1 MKKVIFILVVLVFIG
16 YSCKKERDSGSILPK
31 INNLFYYD
39 FVPDIV
45 ATVPRNDT
53 LSYYL
58 DVNNDSIYDMKFFL
72 YNTTTVVAHQEEVE
86 YSIRV
91 SKIDSLN
98 FLLKALYCNG
108 PCQPSTDS
116 GVYIKKT
123 DMVANELYLEL
134 NNYQAFIHCH
144 CFISKKYVGFKLI
157 KNGEEYLGWVRF
169 QAYRDSL
176 IIDDYALRLTSNDS
190 LCIGSH

>member
-1 MKKVIFILVVLVFIG
+1 MNSGKTLYEANCGKCHALPAISSRNEEGWNKIVPPMAQKVIFILVVLVFIG

-72 YNTTTVVAHQEEVE
+72 FNTTTVVAHQEEVE

-98 FLLKALYCNG
+98 FLLKDLYCNG
-108 PCQPSTDS
+108 PCQPSIDS
-116 GVYIKKT
+116 GIYIKKT
-123 DMVANELYLEL
+123 DMIEN
-134 NNYQAFIHCH
+134 
-144 CFISKKYVGFKLI
+144 
-157 KNGEEYLGWVRF
+157 
-169 QAYRDSL
+169 
-176 IIDDYALRLTSNDS
+176 
-190 LCIGSH
+190 

>member
-1 MKKVIFILVVLVFIG
+1 MKKAIFILGALITILS
-16 YSCKKERDSGSILPK
+16 SCKKERDGGSVLPNV
-31 INNLFYYD
+31 NNLFYYD

-72 YNTTTVVAHQEEVE
+72 FNTTTVVAHQEEVE

-98 FLLKALYCNG
+98 FLLKDLYCNG
-108 PCQPSTDS
+108 PCQPSIDS
-116 GVYIKKT
+116 GIYIKKT
-123 DMVANELYLEL
+123 DMIENELYLEL

>member
-58 DVNNDSIYDMKFFL
+58 DVNNDGTQILEGSADNFF
-72 YNTTTVVAHQEEVE
+72 YTTQ
-86 YSIRV
+86 
-91 SKIDSLN
+91 
-98 FLLKALYCNG
+98 
-108 PCQPSTDS
+108 
-116 GVYIKKT
+116 
-123 DMVANELYLEL
+123 
-134 NNYQAFIHCH
+134 
-144 CFISKKYVGFKLI
+144 
-157 KNGEEYLGWVRF
+157 
-169 QAYRDSL
+169 
-176 IIDDYALRLTSNDS
+176 
-190 LCIGSH
+190 

>member
-72 YNTTTVVAHQEEVE
+72 YNTITVVAHQEEVE

-98 FLLKALYCNG
+98 FLLKDL
-108 PCQPSTDS
+108 
-116 GVYIKKT
+116 
-123 DMVANELYLEL
+123 
-134 NNYQAFIHCH
+134 
-144 CFISKKYVGFKLI
+144 
-157 KNGEEYLGWVRF
+157 
-169 QAYRDSL
+169 
-176 IIDDYALRLTSNDS
+176 
-190 LCIGSH
+190 